1 MKALI
6 SRWFA
11 AATCVWCEREKEC
24 VTAEFADGF
33 LAKSQICW
41 RCLQKAIK
49 VRSQQDPAGS
59 ESKTSK
65 ANPTTTGQ
73 SPAPSSERRS
83 LGSEA

>member
-49 VRSQQDPAGS
+49 VRSQQEQSDPANKNGN
-59 ESKTSK
+59 
-65 ANPTTTGQ
+65 ANPNSNRQ
-73 SPAPSSERRS
+73 PPVAPSERADAS
-83 LGSEA
+83 